1 MDLDS
6 VKALWKETD
15 RRVESIESMMRLQQ
29 QTARVRTRENTESKL
44 SSVRLVLW
52 YEVAT
57 GALATMIAGS
67 YLADN
72 IRSIQFAA
80 PAGLLQLAAI
90 VTLGFAA
97 YQLMALHQVDYTGP
111 VVPMQ
116 RQLARLRV
124 VRARGNRWLLL
135 SAPLLWALLVIVV
148 PHGLL
153 GVDIYRTFGLP
164 WVIAN
169 LAFGFGVIGSGALVI
184 RWFPWFRRS
193 AFLDRIGDDLT
204 GRRVAAASASL
215 NEIAQFETAER

>member
-6 VKALWKETD
+6 LKALWKETD
-15 RRVESIESMMRLQQ
+15 RRVASIESIVRLQQ
-29 QTARVRTRENTESKL
+29 RTAWASTREHTRSKL

-52 YEVAT
+52 YEVAA
-57 GALATMIAGS
+57 GAAAAMIAGS

-72 IRSIQFAA
+72 IRSIQFAV

-90 VTLGFAA
+90 VTLAFAA
-97 YQLMALHQVDYTGP
+97 YQLMALAEVDYAGP

-116 RQLARLRV
+116 RQLARLRA

-153 GVDIYRTFGLP
+153 GVDVYRTFGPP
-164 WVIAN
+164 WVLAN
-169 LAFGFGVIGSGALVI
+169 LAFGFAVIGSGVLVI
-184 RWFPWFRRS
+184 RWFPRLRGS
-193 AFLDRIGDDLT
+193 AFLGRIGDDLT
-204 GRRVAAASASL
+204 GRRVAAASAAL
-215 NEIAQFETAER
+215 EEIGRFQSAER